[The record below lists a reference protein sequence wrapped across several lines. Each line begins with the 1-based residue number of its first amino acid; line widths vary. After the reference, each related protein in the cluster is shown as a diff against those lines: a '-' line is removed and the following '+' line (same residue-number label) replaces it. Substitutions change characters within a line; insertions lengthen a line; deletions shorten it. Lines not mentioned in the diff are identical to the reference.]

1 MLAFRSCGA
10 KYNGSRRLSSVV
22 SWASRE
28 EELATLCDA
37 AAVQLPGPGRG
48 HAILVR
54 SIIFD
59 IWFCKHA
66 LSSTA
71 LVQNH
76 QLWSQSKSMVVTAAS
91 VSCLGYCPSYHLVW
105 CPAHLLLRSRS
116 YNPIDQCPPLDRTY
130 EWERRKLPAD
140 RSGNILS
147 LAPEKIRRPPR
158 LCQQNAVISNNFT

>member
-1 MLAFRSCGA
+1 MLTFRSCGA
-10 KYNGSRRLSSVV
+10 KYNGSRRLSSVL

-28 EELATLCDA
+28 EALANMCDA

-91 VSCLGYCPSYHLVW
+91 VSCLGYCP
-105 CPAHLLLRSRS
+105 
-116 YNPIDQCPPLDRTY
+116 
-130 EWERRKLPAD
+130 
-140 RSGNILS
+140 
-147 LAPEKIRRPPR
+147 
-158 LCQQNAVISNNFT
+158 